1 MELRIYSMDDD
12 SIKRRGVLENFSS
25 LIWTRK
31 FYEPGSFEL
40 HAPLT
45 DDNIALLKKDRII
58 AKDGSIESGIIE
70 SLEYDDND
78 SKKIIAS
85 GRFLSSICDRRLI
98 QSTYTFN
105 GKVEVAMR
113 NLINYVNA
121 IPHMTLGDLNG
132 FSETITFQATMK
144 NLLTI
149 LEKLSSTSNIGF
161 RVKLDVTNNSLIF
174 DTYMGLDRSLDQSTN
189 KRVIFSEDYGNLTET
204 VYTLNGQLEKTY
216 AVVGG
221 EGEGSARTYV
231 RVGGGTG
238 LNLKEIFVDAKD
250 LRSEDFG
257 STSEYQEA
265 LKQKGLESLATN
277 ALVESFEFGTNAT
290 GQFNYLTDYDLGDI
304 VTIWKRKWN
313 VRENKRIT
321 EIQEV
326 YEDGGLTVTP
336 TLGDPLPDTVDWS
349 DE

>member
-1 MELRIYSMDDD
+1 MELRIYSMDDT
-12 SIKRRGVLENFSS
+12 SIKRRGVCENFSS

-31 FYEPGSFEL
+31 FYEPGNFEL

-45 DDNIALLKKDRII
+45 DENISLLAKDRII
-58 AKDGSIESGIIE
+58 SKDGSYESGIIE

-78 SKKIIAS
+78 SKKIIAC
-85 GRFLSSICDRRLI
+85 GRFLSSVCDRRLI
-98 QSTYTFN
+98 QSTFTFN
-105 GKVEVAMR
+105 GKCEVAMR
-113 NLINYVNA
+113 NLIGYVNA
-121 IPHMTLGDLNG
+121 IPHLTLGELNG
-132 FSETITFQATMK
+132 FTSSITFQATMK

-149 LEKLSSTSNIGF
+149 LEKLSKTSNIGF
-161 RVKLDVTNNSLIF
+161 RVRLDVTNNQLIF

-204 VYTLNGQLEKTY
+204 IYTMNGQLEKTY
-216 AVVGG
+216 AIVGG

-231 RVGGGTG
+231 RVGSATG
-238 LNLKEIFVDAKD
+238 LDLKEIFVDAKD
-250 LRSEDFG
+250 LRSEDFS

-265 LKQKGLESLATN
+265 LKQRGLESLASNT
-277 ALVESFEFGTNAT
+277 LVESFEFGTEAT
-290 GQFNYLTDYDLGDI
+290 GQFSYMTDYDLGDI

-313 VRENKRIT
+313 IRENKRIT

-326 YEDGGLTVTP
+326 YENGGLTVTP